1 VCQKLLTAG
10 AERKLGRCVDC
21 PGNVDEELFERLRNW
36 RLDRSKE
43 LKQPAYCV
51 FTDATLTRIAEVR
64 PQTAQQL
71 ATIGGVGPAKL
82 TAYASDV
89 LELCRDGLGQGSA
102 KLPE

>member
-1 VCQKLLTAG
+1 MLTGG

-21 PGNVDEELFERLRNW
+21 PGDVDEALFERLRAW

-64 PQTAQQL
+64 PATREEL

-82 TAYASDV
+82 SAYADDV
-89 LELCRDGLGQGSA
+89 LGLCRADGS
-102 KLPE
+102 

>member
-1 VCQKLLTAG
+1 VLTGG

-21 PGNVDEELFERLRNW
+21 PGDVDEALFERLRGW
-36 RLDRSKE
+36 RLDRAKE

-64 PQTAQQL
+64 PQTREQL

-82 TAYASDV
+82 VAYGDQV
-89 LELCRDGLGQGSA
+89 LDLCRADVALGDTISLIQ
-102 KLPE
+102 